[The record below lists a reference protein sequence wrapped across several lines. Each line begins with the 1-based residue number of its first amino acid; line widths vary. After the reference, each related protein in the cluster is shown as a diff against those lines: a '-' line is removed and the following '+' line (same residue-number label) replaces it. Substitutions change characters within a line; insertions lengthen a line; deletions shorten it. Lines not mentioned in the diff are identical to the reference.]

1 MLMQSL
7 EAYGVPAQL
16 LQIWRVAYGD
26 ELLPV
31 QQEAVQR
38 CGVLSGKSVIISAPT
53 SSGKTL
59 VGEMAAVRAAL
70 AGRRA
75 LYLVPTKALAEAKY
89 ALFCRL
95 YEPLGL
101 RVRICTRDRR
111 ADERGVMRG
120 EFDIVVAIAE
130 KVRAMFDRPGRTG
143 GDVIAFFGS
152 VVVDEL
158 QLLNDAERGPCLE
171 LLLSR
176 FAGNQDMQIVGLSAC
191 LGAERR
197 VADWLGAQ
205 LLEVERR
212 PVELRKGVLIGNE
225 FRYVEHNSGQGG
237 VEKWDAADVTE
248 ATSLPDAMRI
258 IALGLADEPTLVFVR
273 DRRSAMEL
281 AMALAEATPEA
292 GASATVRELEQLPET
307 SVRQRLAELCR
318 RGVAFHSTDLQ
329 FAERQA
335 IEAGFLR
342 GDIRTLCCT
351 STLALGLNLP
361 ARNVIIDPLVWHRPS
376 GRNGRRGR
384 YTLRPMSPAELDNR
398 AGRAGR
404 LGWAEAFGRAI
415 VPADSQLRAE
425 ALMSRY
431 VRPRAGDEYTAE
443 MPDSASAALPR
454 SSRAQ
459 RLLQL
464 ATVFS
469 THTEADLAE
478 AWSQTYTG
486 SMTATG
492 ETSHRGQ
499 VPEALTGAADECRRA
514 GLLATEPEG
523 FLATALGRIFGTSGL
538 SLVSFQR
545 LANGIRAAGG
555 APHPWPLML
564 LCALT
569 EEAAE
574 SIHLPV
580 GNDRCRDECAELLRL
595 AEEELVANGEVHS
608 RLAETL
614 ADPTLSLGR
623 RNVAARLVL
632 ALLRWMGPE
641 TTGELE
647 QALGIPAARLA
658 HAGETVGWLMEI
670 SGRIVRELGAKASG
684 AEASSESVNVFARR
698 VCGGVGADALPLYDL
713 QVPGLDRDFMQ
724 ALAGAGYGN
733 RAAIAGMTEKAL
745 CELLPAGL
753 AQRVRHAVEA
763 QVKRTSRRSASDE
776 TRAESDALLRPG
788 ARGGPALRLDL
799 ARPLEATFYGTQV
812 SLRPAEFHM
821 LQALAQRPGECVPYE
836 QLFRGMWGD
845 EPFVYAGQLYSHRS
859 RLARKLRSA
868 ANARSEAD
876 EDVLVTVRTH
886 GVMLNLRADDVAVTG

>member
-1 MLMQSL
+1 MLIQSL

-16 LQIWRVAYGD
+16 IRIWRVAYGD

-111 ADERGVMRG
+111 ADERCVMRG

-130 KVRAMFDRPGRTG
+130 KVRAMFDRPGRSG
-143 GDVIAFFGS
+143 GDVVSFFGS

-158 QLLNDAERGPCLE
+158 QLLSDAERGPCLE

-176 FAGNQDMQIVGLSAC
+176 LTGNEDMQIVGLSAC

-212 PVELRKGVLIGNE
+212 PIELRKGVLIGDE

-237 VEKWDAADVTE
+237 AEKWEAADITDAA
-248 ATSLPDAMRI
+248 SLPDAMRI
-258 IALGLADEPTLVFVR
+258 IAPGLADEPTLVFVR

-281 AMALAEATPEA
+281 AVALAEAMPGA
-292 GASATVRELEQLPET
+292 GESATVRELEQLPEP
-307 SVRQRLAELCR
+307 SVRLRLAELCR

-335 IEAGFLR
+335 VEAGFLR

-361 ARNVIIDPLVWHRPS
+361 ARNVIIDPLVWYRPS
-376 GRNGRRGR
+376 GTNGRRGR
-384 YTLRPMSPAELDNR
+384 YTLRPMSPEELDNR

-404 LGWAEAFGRAI
+404 LGWAEEFGRAI

-431 VRPRAGDEYTAE
+431 VIARAGDEYVAE
-443 MPDSASAALPR
+443 MPGSDSGSGSLPR

-492 ETSHRGQ
+492 ATGRPGQALET
-499 VPEALTGAADECRRA
+499 LTGAADECRRA

-538 SLVSFQR
+538 SLASFQR
-545 LANGIRAAGG
+545 LVNGIRAAGG
-555 APHPWPLML
+555 VPHPWHVML

-574 SIHLPV
+574 SIHLPA
-580 GNDRCRDECAELLRL
+580 GNGRCYDECGALLRL
-595 AEEELVANGEVHS
+595 AEEQSYAEAEVWG
-608 RLAETL
+608 RLAEVL
-614 ADPTLSLGR
+614 ADPTLPLGR
-623 RNVAARLVL
+623 RNAAARLVL
-632 ALLRWMGPE
+632 ALLRWTGPE

-670 SGRIVRELGAKASG
+670 SGRIVGELGAKANSK
-684 AEASSESVNVFARR
+684 AVNVLARR
-698 VCGGVGADALPLYDL
+698 VCGGVEAHALGLYDL
-713 QVPGLDRDFMQ
+713 QVSGLDRDFMQ
-724 ALAGAGYGN
+724 AMAAAAYGN
-733 RAAIAGMTEKAL
+733 PAAIAGVTEKDL

-753 AQRVRHAVEA
+753 AHRIYHAVEA
-763 QVKRTSRRSASDE
+763 QVKRTSRRSASGE
-776 TRAESDALLRPG
+776 QRVESGVLLRPG
-788 ARGGPALRLDL
+788 VRGGPALRLDL
-799 ARPLEATFYGTQV
+799 ARPLEATFHGTQV

-821 LQALAQRPGECVPYE
+821 LRALAQRPGECVPYE
-836 QLFRGMWGD
+836 ELFRSMWGD

-859 RLARKLRSA
+859 RLARKLRRA
-868 ANARSEAD
+868 ATARAEAE